1 MADRADLKQQGRG
14 PDRRVRE
21 REIRCANGLAFQ
33 PTADLHLRL
42 GKLETGINRLARRFT
57 HEQPVPVR

>member
-14 PDRRVRE
+14 PDKRVRD
-21 REIRCANGLAFQ
+21 RESRRANGLAFQ
-33 PTADLHLRL
+33 PTADLQLRL

-57 HEQPVPVR
+57 HEQPVLVR